1 MLRRSIFTIFAALA
15 AFSTIAVA
23 QAAKPPAPATKDTK
37 KDGNKEVVKLCG
49 EMKKLVDT
57 KKDDEAI
64 DKPMAELVKNFE
76 EYGPKDRK
84 LVADAITKNFD
95 VNRQPAEA
103 NNGGGRS
110 SEQTEPDQCRLF
122 QSSIVALSQ
131 FHELGAERLIQIYER
146 PDFKKT
152 KHFRGKIIQMIGK
165 TETAGDVVKFLTD
178 KLKDKDD
185 IIVAD
190 SITALGNYTKAK
202 EDVRKEIIDKLIKDF
217 NSSQGQALDASTPAG
232 KVAKDR
238 YDLIAPSMIDT
249 LQRLS
254 NQSALRDPR
263 EWEKWWQKNKN
274 KPLG

>member
-1 MLRRSIFTIFAALA
+1 MLRRSIFTISAALV
-15 AFSTIAVA
+15 AFSTIALA
-23 QAAKPPAPATKDTK
+23 QGKPPDAKNTK
-37 KDGNKEVVKLCG
+37 KDGNKEVPKLCA
-49 EMKKLVDT
+49 EMKKLVDA

-76 EYGPKDRK
+76 EYGPKDQK
-84 LVADAITKNFD
+84 LVADAVTKNFD
-95 VNRQPAEA
+95 VLRIPAEP
-103 NNGGGRS
+103 NGDGGGRS
-110 SEQTEPDQCRLF
+110 SEKPEGEQCRLF

-131 FHELGAERLIQIYER
+131 FHELGAERLIQIYEK
-146 PDFKKT
+146 PDFKKA
-152 KHFRGKIIQMIGK
+152 KRFRGRILQMIGK
-165 TETAGDVVKFLTD
+165 TEDPGSVKFLLD

-202 EDVRKEIIDKLIKDF
+202 EELRREIIDKLIKDF
-217 NSSQGQALDASTPAG
+217 ISSQGQANDTSTPQG

-263 EWEKWWQKNKN
+263 EWEKWWQKNKK
-274 KPLG
+274 KPLS